1 MMTLFTQVNRPGRDE
16 DETLI
21 WIGSTAREAMTAE
34 RWFPRS
40 SHNGPRGLQVNRLDL
55 PVAGTLRP

>member
-16 DETLI
+16 ALI
-21 WIGSTAREAMTAE
+21 WIGSTPREAMTAE
-34 RWFPRS
+34 EWFPRS

-55 PVAGTLRP
+55 PVVGKSPSAP